1 MRSFP
6 LKSGPPCM
14 PYAVGLDDP
23 DWTDA
28 RLDFKTGVSSLAR
41 VVVVI

>member
-1 MRSFP
+1 
-6 LKSGPPCM
+6 M

-28 RLDFKTGVSSLAR
+28 RLDFKPVYPASPVSLSSYSDAR
-41 VVVVI
+41 L